1 MAWVF
6 ISIVLLMRVV
16 QNVLGKAAAKLT
28 PNHSVGYLKHNAF
41 YMWLATVP
49 ALILFLI
56 SIIGQNGE
64 LYFGETLLYASLS
77 GIALAVSSC
86 CSLYAMTTGT
96 MVLNSLFG
104 TAGLLVPSI
113 AGIFLYGEYLT
124 VWQYIAIVIFIV
136 GAYFLMG
143 NSKTVYGKFTLKT
156 LLVLILNLV
165 MNGVTMLSQT
175 MFARSLPD
183 GNVSFFSLLSFAA
196 GAIALSII
204 LGVIYIAVY
213 KYKDKPEVEK
223 SDVSF
228 VLIPKP
234 GKHLKLD
241 KRVYIWSV
249 FLAVAVF
256 LVSQL
261 ITLCAATVS
270 PVILFSITCGGA
282 TIISSI
288 VGTVVYKEKFTKET
302 AIGLVL
308 GIGALIMIKVFAA

>member
-1 MAWVF
+1 MAWIF
-6 ISIVLLMRVV
+6 ITIVLLMRVV
-16 QNVLGKAAAKLT
+16 QNVLGKSAAKLT
-28 PNHSVGYLKHNAF
+28 PNHSIGYLKHNAF
-41 YMWLATVP
+41 YMWLAAVP
-49 ALILFLI
+49 ALILFII
-56 SIIGQNGE
+56 SIIGQSGE
-64 LYFGETLLYASLS
+64 LYFGKTLLYASLS
-77 GIALAVSSC
+77 GLALGVSSC
-86 CSLYAMTTGT
+86 CSLYALSNGT

-113 AGIFLYGEYLT
+113 AGIFLYEEYLT
-124 VWQYIAIVIFIV
+124 VWQYIAIVIFII

-156 LLVLILNLV
+156 LLILILNLV

-204 LGVIYIAVY
+204 LGVLYLAVY
-213 KYKDKPEVEK
+213 KCKDKPVDETV
-223 SDVSF
+223 VQSF

-234 GKHLKLD
+234 GKELKLD
-241 KRVYIWSV
+241 RKVYIYSI

-261 ITLCAATVS
+261 ITLCASTVS
-270 PVILFSITCGGA
+270 PVILFSITCGGS

-288 VGTVVYKEKFTKET
+288 VGTTVYKEKFTKET
-302 AIGLVL
+302 AIGLIL
-308 GIGALIMIKVFAA
+308 GIGALVMIKVFAI